1 MSGISEAFFKEQM
14 DLLRNEISTNIAGL
28 KTSLTAEIMK
38 LREDAKDARDALET
52 KMEDRITKLENRL
65 DDEVTKLNDTLNAKE
80 DSLMELI
87 QENYTKLNKDYQ
99 ELKKRV
105 VFNEDHGRRLNLVI
119 GGSVVPKV
127 QSPEQCVNQFFINTL
142 QIPRETVDQFT
153 YRAVHHLGKPKQYTI
168 QPIICAFT
176 KQQHRDLVMRNAY
189 RLKDFEQ
196 LSIRPNYS
204 KETSIVRDNL
214 MVTRKQLKTAGYK
227 VRVTEKKYY
236 PVLQICENGGQWTEY
251 KERDADGLD
260 LE

>member
-119 GGSVVPKV
+119 GG
-127 QSPEQCVNQFFINTL
+127 F
-142 QIPRETVDQFT
+142 
-153 YRAVHHLGKPKQYTI
+153 
-168 QPIICAFT
+168 
-176 KQQHRDLVMRNAY
+176 
-189 RLKDFEQ
+189 
-196 LSIRPNYS
+196 
-204 KETSIVRDNL
+204 
-214 MVTRKQLKTAGYK
+214 
-227 VRVTEKKYY
+227 
-236 PVLQICENGGQWTEY
+236 GGS
-251 KERDADGLD
+251 
-260 LE
+260 